1 MIGVAEHR
9 KLFRNHISSVQIVP
23 TQLSAKTFL
32 DSALSSPDLIAE
44 FHILGSQHQT
54 VSQQSSV
61 LCFQKRCV
69 GGKMNLRFDATTM
82 NKGVIVVALLLLGPM
97 VAGCDG
103 ARGTIA
109 KAEAAMPVSNS
120 AAYHLTTGDKIKVTV
135 YNEQDLTGEFQVND
149 AGNVS
154 FPLAGDIPASGAT
167 VSEFERRLT
176 AKLRKGLVRNPRVSV
191 EVSSYRP
198 FNVIGEVKNAGQY
211 PYRPGLTLND
221 AVAMAGGFTYRA
233 NQHTAYIRRADATG
247 EKTVHTDNEQ
257 MVVAPGDNIR
267 IPERYF

>member
-1 MIGVAEHR
+1 M
-9 KLFRNHISSVQIVP
+9 
-23 TQLSAKTFL
+23 
-32 DSALSSPDLIAE
+32 
-44 FHILGSQHQT
+44 
-54 VSQQSSV
+54 
-61 LCFQKRCV
+61 
-69 GGKMNLRFDATTM
+69 
-82 NKGVIVVALLLLGPM
+82 VALLLLGPS

-109 KAEAAMPVSNS
+109 NAQTAAVSVS
-120 AAYHLTTGDKIKVTV
+120 STPAAYHLTSGDKVKVTV
-135 YNEQDLTGEFQVND
+135 YNEQDLTGEFQVNA

-154 FPLAGDIPASGAT
+154 FPLAGDIPAAGAT

-191 EVSSYRP
+191 EVSNYHP

-221 AVAMAGGFTYRA
+221 AIAMAGGFTYRA
-233 NQHTAYIRRADATG
+233 NQHTAYIRRADTTG
-247 EKTVHTDNEQ
+247 EMTVHTDSQ
-257 MVVAPGDNIR
+257 HIVVAPGDNIR